1 MSESTTKHNQ
11 ADLAAKIARLAE
23 EKGWNQEDFANIADL
38 NRQTIR
44 QILQPTGKR
53 RLRNATIAACA
64 KALGLS
70 VNELKT
76 LPVERLL
83 QRLRQPPPPVN
94 GDNRLHRLYQ
104 QATQPELRAW
114 LDRNPER
121 SRELTDKEI
130 DELLALQ
137 GEALNA
143 IGVETFVCK
152 LERRRNLMEQ
162 VRVVAD
168 SELLEALET
177 IVGLM
182 FDKVSP
188 YHEGT

>member
-1 MSESTTKHNQ
+1 MSESTTKHNP

>member
-1 MSESTTKHNQ
+1 MSESTTQHNH
-11 ADLAAKIARLAE
+11 AELAAKIALLAQ
-23 EKGWNQEDFANIADL
+23 EKGWNQEDFANIAGL

-44 QILQPTGKR
+44 QILHPTGDR

-70 VNELKT
+70 VRELWEV
-76 LPVERLL
+76 PVERLL

-94 GDNRLHRLYQ
+94 GDDKMHRLYQ

-114 LDRNPER
+114 LERNPER
-121 SRELTDKEI
+121 SRQLTDEEI
-130 DELLALQ
+130 EELLSLQ

-143 IGVETFVCK
+143 IGVETFVSK

-162 VRVVAD
+162 VRVVAN
-168 SELLEALET
+168 SELLDTLET
-177 IVGLM
+177 LVDLM
-182 FDKVSP
+182 YNKISP
-188 YHEGT
+188 YREGV